1 MILLASAVESTARL
15 DGPIRVAIL
24 GCGRMN
30 RNHVKAFLDLPDE
43 CQVTWAVDVDAER
56 AREVAELTGAQA
68 ATSLDGLWDEFD
80 AIDICTPH
88 HLHAEQSIEALH
100 RGKHVLV
107 EKPMATTREDAERML
122 QAAEEA
128 RRILM
133 VGYVMRYHPLVAEL
147 RRHVVDQTYGRP
159 MAVTMINEGLHIP
172 HSDWLRWKRTR
183 GGGVL
188 FSHGCHYID
197 LLIWMFGP
205 IRRATCMRNKLVMD
219 QLEGEET
226 AAVLCEFTSGT
237 VGTFSASQGMRHG
250 RKGLFVVVNCR
261 DGRLEL
267 DLLTGELSGYVDG
280 EREVLMRESGRK
292 PMREQTAHFLAC
304 IRENRQPLTSG
315 RETIHSLEAIWS
327 MYDADRQNRIAT
339 VW

>member
-1 MILLASAVESTARL
+1 
-15 DGPIRVAIL
+15 
-24 GCGRMN
+24 MN
-30 RNHVKAFLDLPDE
+30 RSHVQAFLDLKDE
-43 CQVTWAVDVDAER
+43 CQVTCAVDVDIER
-56 AREVAELTGAQA
+56 AREVANLTGAKA

-88 HLHAEQSIEALH
+88 HLHAQQTIEALQ

-107 EKPMATTREDAERML
+107 EKPMATTPEDAEKML
-122 QAAEEA
+122 QAAEETG
-128 RRILM
+128 RILM
-133 VGYVMRYHPLVAEL
+133 VGYVMRYHPLIAEL
-147 RRHVVDQTYGRP
+147 RRHIIEETYGRP
-159 MAVTMINEGLHIP
+159 LAVTMINEALHIP

-205 IRRATCMRNKLVMD
+205 IRRATCMRNKLVLD

-237 VGTFSASQGMRHG
+237 IGTFSASQGMRHG
-250 RKGLFVVVNCR
+250 RKALYVNVNCR

-267 DLLTGELSGYVDG
+267 DLGPGELCAYVNG
-280 EREVLMRESGRK
+280 EREVLAQERRYK
-292 PMREQTAHFLAC
+292 PIREQTAHFLQC

-315 RETIHSLEAIWS
+315 RETIHSLEAIWN
-327 MYDADRQNRIAT
+327 MYDADRENRIAT
-339 VW
+339 IW